1 MMKKQKPLTPRQSK
15 FVAAYLESHNAKAAA
30 LEAGYSPKTAKVQG
44 CQLLKH
50 PEVNRVLGLSGASVV
65 NRLTT
70 LHQLSRDTINKAEV
84 TVTRIVQEAARLA
97 FLDPGQF
104 YDEAGNLLPVH
115 LMPEDARRALSGM
128 EVEEA
133 FERDEHGKMKPNG
146 ALLKK
151 IKFAPKTPALD
162 LLARHM
168 GMLQQPTPPAP
179 FAGPNFNIV
188 IHTEEPPG
196 GWYPKRARP
205 IEDDRG

>member
-1 MMKKQKPLTPRQSK
+1 MKKQKPLTPRQSK

-30 LEAGYSPKTAKVQG
+30 LEAGYSSKTAKVQC

-65 NRLTT
+65 NRLTR

-84 TVTRIVQEAARLA
+84 TVTRIVQAARLA
-97 FLDPGQF
+97 FLDPGDF

-162 LLARHM
+162 LLARHL
-168 GMLQQPTPPAP
+168 GMLQQPAPPAA
-179 FAGPNFNIV
+179 FAGPNFNIN
-188 IHTEEPPG
+188 IHLEEPRE
-196 GWYPKRARP
+196 GWHNPRRVS
-205 IEDDRG
+205 D